1 MATGA
6 ARGGRLELG
15 RGEEDLLPKTLSRLR
30 NMRTNPRECRE
41 HAQRCRQLALR
52 APSAQAEVS
61 YLDTARAWE
70 QRAAE
75 IEGAQ
80 AFVKTMAQIGVRS
93 EPEAA

>member
-1 MATGA
+1 MSWRGYLVA
-6 ARGGRLELG
+6 AGSIPASSAPAAGSA
-15 RGEEDLLPKTLSRLR
+15 KAHAV
-30 NMRTNPRECRE
+30 E

>member
-1 MATGA
+1 
-6 ARGGRLELG
+6 
-15 RGEEDLLPKTLSRLR
+15 
-30 NMRTNPRECRE
+30 MRTNPRECRE
-41 HAQRCRQLALR
+41 HAQRCRQALR

-70 QRAAE
+70 QLAAE